1 LIYVKACVSRKMKVN
16 RNADKQKHYFRN
28 QKATR
33 MSKTYKIAA
42 LKGDGIGPEVTEAT
56 VRVLEAVQDKS
67 TFKLNFLYGE
77 AGYHCIAQ
85 YGTNLPK
92 ETIELIKQTDA
103 CLKGPMTTPEEPGA
117 PVSVAVTLRRMFN
130 LYANVRP
137 CKSFP
142 SVESLKPNIDLIVV
156 RENTEGLYSGA
167 ESLLA
172 PGVGVALRIITHDA
186 SLKIAEF
193 AFKLAAQRRKHLTYV
208 HKGNILRIT
217 DGIFKDAVKEA
228 QKKYPDIEVDDLHI
242 DAATMQLIK
251 KPEAYD
257 VMVTTNLFGDILSDE
272 AAQVTGSLGLAAGA
286 NIGESYGMFEPV
298 HGSAPKYAGMNRVN
312 PIATIM
318 AGAMM
323 LDYLGEKA
331 AATKIETAVIAV
343 LKEGKVRTADLGGS
357 ATTSEMADAIVA
369 KVKAAKK

>member
-1 LIYVKACVSRKMKVN
+1 MLISKNIILQTQKVT
-16 RNADKQKHYFRN
+16 QLI
-28 QKATR
+28 
-33 MSKTYKIAA
+33 KTYDVAV

-56 VRVLEAVQDKS
+56 VKVLEAVQEKAD
-67 TFKLNFLYGE
+67 FKLNFLYGE
-77 AGYHCIAQ
+77 AGYHCIAEH
-85 YGTNLPK
+85 GTNLPK
-92 ETIELIKQTDA
+92 QTIELIKQTKA

-172 PGVGVALRIITHDA
+172 PGVGVALRIITTEA

-193 AFKLAAQRRKHLTYV
+193 AFKLASQRRKHLTYV

-217 DGIFKDAVKEA
+217 DGIFKDAVKEV

-251 KPEAYD
+251 KPGSYD

-286 NIGESYGMFEPV
+286 NIGATYGMFEPV
-298 HGSAPKYAGMNRVN
+298 HGSAPKYAGMNKVN

-323 LDYLGEKA
+323 LDYLGEKTA
-331 AATKIETAVIAV
+331 AAKIETAVIEV
-343 LKEGKVRTADLGGS
+343 LKEGKVRTADLGGT
-357 ATTSEMADAIVA
+357 ATTREMADAIVA
-369 KVKAAKK
+369 ILKL

>member
-1 LIYVKACVSRKMKVN
+1 LI
-16 RNADKQKHYFRN
+16 
-28 QKATR
+28 
-33 MSKTYKIAA
+33 KTYDVAV

-56 VRVLEAVQDKS
+56 VKILETVQEKAD
-67 TFKLNFLYGE
+67 FKLNFLYGE
-77 AGYHCIAQ
+77 AGYHCIAEH
-85 YGTNLPK
+85 GTNLPK
-92 ETIELIKQTDA
+92 QTIELIKQTKA

-130 LYANVRP
+130 LFANVRP

-142 SVESLKPNIDLIVV
+142 SVESLKPKIDLIVV
-156 RENTEGLYSGA
+156 RENTEGLYSGV
-167 ESLLA
+167 EYLLA
-172 PGVGVALRIITHDA
+172 PGVGVALRIITREA

-193 AFKLAAQRRKHLTYV
+193 AFKLASQRRKHLTYV

-217 DGIFKDAVKEA
+217 DGIFKDAVKEV
-228 QKKYPDIEVDDLHI
+228 QQKYPNIEVDDLHI

-251 KPEAYD
+251 KPESYD

-286 NIGESYGMFEPV
+286 NIGSTYGMFEPV

-323 LDYLGEKA
+323 LDYLDEKTA
-331 AATKIETAVIAV
+331 SAKIEDAVIRV
-343 LKEGKVRTADLGGS
+343 LKEGKVRTADLGGTS
-357 ATTSEMADAIVA
+357 TTSEMTNAIVA
-369 KVKAAKK
+369 HLKL

>member
-1 LIYVKACVSRKMKVN
+1 MV
-16 RNADKQKHYFRN
+16 
-28 QKATR
+28 
-33 MSKTYKIAA
+33 KTYKIAT
-42 LKGDGIGPEVTEAT
+42 LKGDGIGPEVTEAA
-56 VRVLEAVQDKS
+56 VKVLQAVEEKS
-67 TFKLNFLYGE
+67 NFKLDLKYGE
-77 AGYHCIAQ
+77 AGYHCITQ

-92 ETIELIKQTDA
+92 ETLELIKQTDA

-117 PVSVAVTLRRMFN
+117 PVSVAVTLRKIFN

-137 CKSFP
+137 CRSFP
-142 SVESLKPNIDLIVV
+142 NVESLKPNLDFVVV

-172 PGVGVALRIITHDA
+172 PGVGVALRIITHYA
-186 SLKIAEF
+186 SLKIADF
-193 AFKLAAQRRKHLTYV
+193 AFKLAMKRRKHLTYV

-228 QKKYPDIEVDDLHI
+228 QQNYPEVTVDDMHV

-251 KPEAYD
+251 QPGIYD
-257 VMVTTNLFGDILSDE
+257 VIVTTNLFGDILSDE

-298 HGSAPKYAGMNRVN
+298 HGSAPKYTGMNRVN

-318 AGAMM
+318 AGSMM
-323 LDYLGEKA
+323 LDWLGEKA
-331 AATKIETAVIAV
+331 AASKIERGVISV
-343 LKEGKVRTADLGGS
+343 LTEGKVRTADLGGS
-357 ATTSEMADAIVA
+357 ATTSDMADAIVT
-369 KVKAAKK
+369 KV